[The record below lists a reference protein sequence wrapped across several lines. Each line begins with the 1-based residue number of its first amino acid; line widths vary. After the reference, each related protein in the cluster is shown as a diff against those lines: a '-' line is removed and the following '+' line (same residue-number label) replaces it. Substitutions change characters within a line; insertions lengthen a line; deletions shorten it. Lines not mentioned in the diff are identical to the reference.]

1 MEMNIVIVGAGLGG
15 LGTALALKIAA
26 PSINVLVLEAAAELA
41 EVSRLHNQLGRS
53 HRKRL
58 TETYPSLDR
67 SRPSTYPERDQRAT
81 PLGPRR

>member
-41 EVSRLHNQLGRS
+41 EVSRLHNPI
-53 HRKRL
+53 RKV
-58 TETYPSLDR
+58 PSQATDR
-67 SRPSTYPERDQRAT
+67 NISLIR
-81 PLGPRR
+81 